1 MDRSNAGSVLV
12 TLTFRCSRQSRIDHA
27 PSRGCRL
34 SCSSV
39 RPETIAC
46 PSDLIA
52 SICLSID
59 SISALMIALT
69 RCSTGRYGGLG
80 LPGFA
85 RRAGG
90 RFTAELV
97 PLVPAQHV
105 ELGPQVIRRL
115 GAGAMILAVET
126 QHHDRHLQ
134 HLERRVVLL
143 G

>member
-12 TLTFRCSRQSRIDHA
+12 TLTFRCSRQSRIDQA
-27 PSRGCRL
+27 PPRSPGCQL

-52 SICLSID
+52 SICRSID
-59 SISALMIALT
+59 SISAFMIALS

-85 RRAGG
+85 RRAGS

-105 ELGPQVIRRL
+105 ELGPQVI
-115 GAGAMILAVET
+115 
-126 QHHDRHLQ
+126 
-134 HLERRVVLL
+134 
-143 G
+143 